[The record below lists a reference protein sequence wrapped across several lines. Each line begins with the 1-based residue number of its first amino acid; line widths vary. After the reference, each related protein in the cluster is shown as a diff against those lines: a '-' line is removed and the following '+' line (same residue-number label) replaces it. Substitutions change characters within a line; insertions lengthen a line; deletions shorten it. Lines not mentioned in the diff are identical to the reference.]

1 MRGRLNLQ
9 LKALSDLNLAN
20 EAEKLAK
27 LHQEVNLA
35 EITYNEIV
43 ERLNDVIQKDK
54 DQEEVYKK
62 IEEKH
67 SAEIKSLEEKKA
79 ILTLECSNKKSE
91 LDRVLVA
98 IPPLELS
105 EKTLKENIERLK
117 SEIAR
122 VEEEKV
128 SRTAEF
134 NNTKNKYEEILR
146 ELSLQIIKQRD
157 NLIDLD
163 FKSEFSKKE
172 IERNNKKLNED
183 NALIDAKKRDLDIYI
198 ERLKKEFPD
207 RIFIN

>member
-1 MRGRLNLQ
+1 MRGRLNIQ

-67 SAEIKSLEEKKA
+67 SAEIKALEEKKST
-79 ILTLECSNKKSE
+79 LTLECSNKKSE
-91 LDRVLVA
+91 LDRVLVT

-105 EKTLKENIERLK
+105 EKNLKENIERLK

-122 VEEEKV
+122 VEEEKLKELEELV
-128 SRTAEF
+128 E
-134 NNTKNKYEEILR
+134 NNEIF
-146 ELSLQIIKQRD
+146 ED
-157 NLIDLD
+157 NLKI
-163 FKSEFSKKE
+163 KE
-172 IERNNKKLNED
+172 
-183 NALIDAKKRDLDIYI
+183 
-198 ERLKKEFPD
+198 
-207 RIFIN
+207 

>member
-1 MRGRLNLQ
+1 MRGRLNIQ

-43 ERLNDVIQKDK
+43 ERLNDVSQKDK

-91 LDRVLVA
+91 LDRVLVT

-105 EKTLKENIERLK
+105 EKNLKENIERLK

-122 VEEEKV
+122 VEEEKLKELEELV
-128 SRTAEF
+128 E
-134 NNTKNKYEEILR
+134 NNEIF
-146 ELSLQIIKQRD
+146 ED
-157 NLIDLD
+157 NLKI
-163 FKSEFSKKE
+163 KE
-172 IERNNKKLNED
+172 
-183 NALIDAKKRDLDIYI
+183 
-198 ERLKKEFPD
+198 
-207 RIFIN
+207 

>member
-1 MRGRLNLQ
+1 MRGRLNIQ

-67 SAEIKSLEEKKA
+67 SAEIKALEEKKST
-79 ILTLECSNKKSE
+79 LTLECSNKKSE

-105 EKTLKENIERLK
+105 EKNLKENIERLK

-122 VEEEKV
+122 VEEEKL

-157 NLIDLD
+157 TLIDLD
-163 FKSEFSKKE
+163 FKAEFSKKE
-172 IERNNKKLNED
+172 IERNNKKINED